1 MLKISI
7 FVCLLINLIQSNEYK
22 YDNGVLVL
30 TDDNFY
36 KALKEH

>member
-1 MLKISI
+1 MLNISI
-7 FVCLLINLIQSNEYK
+7 LAFLLINLIQSNEYK
-22 YDNGVLVL
+22 YENGVLIL